1 MSSIKVPLNP
11 GTAINVG
18 IVDCVCVLTVTFHVG
33 TALGL
38 SCG

>member
-11 GTAINVG
+11 VAAINVG
-18 IVDCVCVLTVTFHVG
+18 IVDCVYLLTVTFHVG
-33 TALGL
+33 AALGL